1 MWLLRLVLFFIYF
14 WQQTVQ
20 VWLLKE
26 QYQRLNGSKCSHVSI
41 IVVVYLVF
49 QIMHQVGFIPNDSLS
64 SHHRLVGNA
73 TTSSSYSHM
82 RAIIFWFRSGLH
94 RKVQQRK
101 VTKHLLLKE
110 HFQHWCYLSAVT
122 TILSWSLK
130 PEFHETIIKTCSLC
144 LWCGLYW
151 VLILF

>member
-1 MWLLRLVLFFIYF
+1 MWLLLLFLVF

-26 QYQRLNGSKCSHVSI
+26 QYQRQNGSKRSHISI
-41 IVVVYLVF
+41 IFVVYLVF
-49 QIMHQVGFIPNDSLS
+49 QIMHQVGLIPNDSLS
-64 SHHRLVGNA
+64 SHNWLVGSGCV
-73 TTSSSYSHM
+73 SSQ
-82 RAIIFWFRSGLH
+82 IFFGFSLDYTEISNRWRW
-94 RKVQQRK
+94 QR
-101 VTKHLLLKE
+101 TLLLLNE
-110 HFQHWCYLSAVT
+110 HFQHCCYLSAVT

-130 PEFHETIIKTCSLC
+130 PESHETIIKTCSLC